1 MIKIDKIISSKASKL
16 EFINDYIQI
25 LKGKY
30 NKNNLYLTKYY
41 NDNNNQK
48 SKELTELIYIQLDI
62 ARKINIG
69 KALKNDIISLQE

>member
-30 NKNNLYLTKYY
+30 NNNNLYLAKYY
-41 NDNNNQK
+41 NNYNNQK